1 MKDLIRRHPIAAYFV
16 AAFSFSWIAWAGLVI
31 GTPPGGMQAGI
42 SLTFFL
48 MAILGGLGP
57 SLAGLA
63 ITGVIGGRQGVRALL
78 ARLRPDCVRWGWY
91 LVILIPFGVALMAL
105 AVQRMLGWKTDL
117 GDIAS
122 RIPLALAWPLFSS
135 LGEELGWR
143 GFALP
148 RLQARR
154 SALVSTL
161 LLGLIWG
168 LWHLPPDWIA
178 MRHYGPLFLLY
189 FVLAGPALLT
199 GEALLMTWVFNNT
212 RGNVLLGVLF
222 HYGITS
228 SAILL
233 GPLDLSPV
241 ENVNSTLV
249 NVFVYWV
256 IAGVLLIIYG
266 GSHLARSAHYMEKA

>member
-1 MKDLIRRHPIAAYFV
+1 MKNLIRRHPIAAYV
-16 AAFSFSWIAWAGLVI
+16 VTAFAFSWIAWAGLVI

-42 SLTFFL
+42 SPAFFL

-63 ITGVIGGRQGVRALL
+63 ISGVVVGKEGVRALL
-78 ARLRPDCVRWGWY
+78 GRLRPGRVEWSWY
-91 LVILIPFGVALMAL
+91 LVILIPFAMAL
-105 AVQRMLGWKTDL
+105 AALAIQRVLGWKTDL
-117 GDIAS
+117 GDVVS

-154 SALVSTL
+154 SALASTL
-161 LLGLIWG
+161 LLGLVWG

-178 MRHYGPLFLLY
+178 MRHYGPLFPLY
-189 FVLAGPALLT
+189 FVLAGPVLLT

-212 RGNVLLGVLF
+212 RGNVLLSVLF

-249 NVFVYWV
+249 SGVVYWA
-256 IAGVLLIIYG
+256 IAGVLLMAYG
-266 GSHLARSAHYMEKA
+266 GSHLARSTRYMEKA